1 MRWFRLVSAVF
12 FGVALCQI
20 PAFGDGTAVGACN
33 GGKANVDVYLVTG
46 GKTYTKLVKP
56 AECVDLAQADGQM
69 GPATIGFGFSDPK
82 GQYVGAKRFDRVPDW
97 NGTLDAQF
105 GLPTVLKAAHTTLT
119 VKHGAASVTIPGLLA
134 FQAQPQQCYQPPPTG
149 SATSQLPINATRAQ
163 RAQAAMIDSQFRNSG
178 SEKSI
183 CHYPGYSV
191 AVSPYPDTHEVA
203 LDEECYSCEAAR
215 LAKLTPEE
223 RAQEQ
228 QSLTSIDEGLRRLLV
243 TLNLGGADGI
253 RNTNLMDQTLKD
265 EEAAPARKAEM
276 AKGPYSMDWEHL
288 STFVVSAFS
297 RAKPLMVNR
306 HIILR
311 GTVSKVV
318 PPKQGAEIPRYV
330 LYFKEGS
337 TLTKAPVDLPGD
349 YFIQQYVGR
358 EDAFALCAVDGA
370 VLADVFGAS
379 YATAAVGKLVEMEGE
394 LNSGTCSA
402 AVGIHVDLAHQ
413 VKVVTASTPATKGQT
428 FMPKF
433 GPAPAGPGPA
443 APISDLGGKVGAF
456 RDNAAEAAAQALF
469 GVAGPPAA
477 SAERARTTTPRTTRE
492 PATTTASVTPARP
505 IVRTLDAPVGPTTP
519 PAPAAPK
526 RDPLIDDVLN
536 RMRQG
541 VSPAGIITLLKQ
553 RQKAVRLM
561 DADKAELKTAGATD
575 AVIAALLDPS
585 TIPLTSQEQQ
595 AAAQRVAAQDAAQQ
609 LAACLQQ
616 AMKDYPNDRAAN
628 VKAQMA
634 CRSSR

>member
-1 MRWFRLVSAVF
+1 MRSIPLVPAVL
-12 FGVALCQI
+12 FGMALCQL
-20 PAFGDGTAVGACN
+20 PVFADGTSVGVCN
-33 GGKANVDVYLVTG
+33 GGKAEFDAYLVAG
-46 GKTYTKLVKP
+46 GTTYTKHVKP
-56 AECVDLAQADGQM
+56 AECVDWAKSDGQM
-69 GPATIGFGFSDPK
+69 APATIGVGFTDPK
-82 GQYVGAKRFDRVPDW
+82 GQYVGAKRLDRVPDW
-97 NGTLDAQF
+97 NGPLDAQF
-105 GLPTVLKAAHTTLT
+105 GLPVPVVLKAAHTTLT

-134 FQAQPQQCYQPPPTG
+134 FQAQPVVCTNPAPEGGP
-149 SATSQLPINATRAQ
+149 QLYMGMSMAQIRRAQ
-163 RAQAAMIDSQFRNSG
+163 SQYHPVGGPQERVCS
-178 SEKSI
+178 
-183 CHYPGYSV
+183 YPSYGLT
-191 AVSPYPDTHEVA
+191 AIAYPDTHEVA

-228 QSLTSIDEGLRRLLV
+228 QMQTSIDEGLRRLLV
-243 TLNLGGADGI
+243 TLNLGGADGA
-253 RNTNLMDQTLKD
+253 RMNNLMDQTLKD
-265 EEAAPARKAEM
+265 DEAAPARRREM

-297 RAKPLMVNR
+297 RAKPLMYNR

-330 LYFKEGS
+330 VYFKEGS
-337 TLTKAPVDLPGD
+337 TLTKAPLDLPGD

-358 EDAFALCAVDGA
+358 EDAFAICAVDGA
-370 VLADVFGAS
+370 VLGDVFGAS
-379 YATAAVGKLVEMEGE
+379 YATSAVGKTVEMEGE

-413 VKVVTASTPATKGQT
+413 VKVVTASTPATRGQT
-428 FMPKF
+428 FTPKF

-443 APISDLGGKVGAF
+443 APISDLGGKVGAM
-456 RDNAAEAAAQALF
+456 RDNAAAAAAAALF

-477 SAERARTTTPRTTRE
+477 NAGRAGTTTPRTTRE
-492 PATTTASVTPARP
+492 PATTASVTPARP

-526 RDPLIDDVLN
+526 RDPLIDQILNQMKQGGTEAAVL
-536 RMRQG
+536 R
-541 VSPAGIITLLKQ
+541 ALKGKN
-553 RQKAVRLM
+553 KAVTLT
-561 DADKAELKTAGATD
+561 DADKAELKSAGATD

-585 TIPLTSQEQQ
+585 TIPLTPQE
-595 AAAQRVAAQDAAQQ
+595 QRVAAQQAASQDAAQK

-628 VKAQMA
+628 VKAQTA

>member
-12 FGVALCQI
+12 FGPALCQI
-20 PAFGDGTAVGACN
+20 PAFADGTSVGVCN
-33 GGKANVDVYLVTG
+33 GGKAEFDAYLVAG
-46 GKTYTKLVKP
+46 GTTYTKHVKP
-56 AECVDLAQADGQM
+56 AECVDWAKSEGQM
-69 GPATIGFGFSDPK
+69 APATIGIGFTDPK
-82 GQYVGAKRFDRVPDW
+82 GQYMGAKRLDRVPDW
-97 NGTLDAQF
+97 NGRLDAQF
-105 GLPTVLKAAHTTLT
+105 GLPVVLKAAHTTLT
-119 VKHGAASVTIPGLLA
+119 VKHETASVTIPGLLA
-134 FQAQPQQCYQPPPTG
+134 FQAQPVVCTDPAPEGGP
-149 SATSQLPINATRAQ
+149 QLYMGMSMAQ
-163 RAQAAMIDSQFRNSG
+163 IRRAQAQYHPVGGPKERV
-178 SEKSI
+178 
-183 CHYPGYSV
+183 CTYPSYALTAS
-191 AVSPYPDTHEVA
+191 AYPDTHEVA

-215 LAKLTPEE
+215 LGKLTPAE

-228 QSLTSIDEGLRRLLV
+228 QALTSIDEGLRRLLV
-243 TLNLGGADGI
+243 TLNLGGADGM

-265 EEAAPARKAEM
+265 EEEAPARRAEM

-297 RAKPLMVNR
+297 RAKPLMANR

-330 LYFKEGS
+330 VYFKEGS
-337 TLTKAPVDLPGD
+337 TLTKAPMDLPGD

-358 EDAFALCAVDGA
+358 EDAFAICAVDGA
-370 VLADVFGAS
+370 VLGDVFGAS
-379 YATAAVGKLVEMEGE
+379 YVTSAVGKMVEMEGE

-433 GPAPAGPGPA
+433 GPAPAGSPPP

-469 GVAGPPAA
+469 GGLAPPDANARRAG
-477 SAERARTTTPRTTRE
+477 TTTPRTTRE

-505 IVRTLDAPVGPTTP
+505 IVRTLNAPAGPTTP

-526 RDPLIDDVLN
+526 RDPLIDQILN
-536 RMRQG
+536 Q
-541 VSPAGIITLLKQ
+541 LKQ
-553 RQKAVRLM
+553 GGNEAAVLRALKGKKAVTLT
-561 DADKAELKTAGATD
+561 DADKAELKAAGATD

-585 TIPLTSQEQQ
+585 TIPLTPQEQ
-595 AAAQRVAAQDAAQQ
+595 RMAAQQ
-609 LAACLQQ
+609 AESQTAAQKLAACLAQ
-616 AMKDYPNDRAAN
+616 AMKDNPTDRQAN